1 MGAAAHF
8 LTTDGWQLETGRTMK
23 ADDVAAYLKEHT
35 EFFEHYAE
43 LLAEI
48 YIPHPHGGRAIPI
61 TERQILTLRDKN
73 KQLEAKLR
81 EVLQFGEENDAI
93 GEKVH
98 RLSIALL
105 VASDI
110 RAALNSVYLNLREDF
125 AVPHVALR
133 LWKRDAHADFPEFR
147 PLNEASREFAA
158 SLANPHC
165 GSHAWVDTAGL
176 FGEAA
181 THLRSFS
188 YIPLRQGETF
198 GLLALGSEDPQRF
211 YPEMGT
217 VYLKRLGELIAAA
230 MYRHLK

>member
-1 MGAAAHF
+1 MKPEEV
-8 LTTDGWQLETGRTMK
+8 LT
-23 ADDVAAYLKEHT
+23 YLKEHP

-61 TERQILTLRDKN
+61 TERQILTLRDRN
-73 KQLEAKLR
+73 KQIEGKLR

-98 RLSIALL
+98 RLSLALL
-105 VASDI
+105 AAPDI
-110 RAALNSVYLNLREDF
+110 RAVLNTVYLNLREDF
-125 AVPHVALR
+125 AVPHVVLR
-133 LWKRDAHADFPEFR
+133 VWNRDGHADLPEFK
-147 PLNEASREFAA
+147 PLNDASREFAA

-181 THLRSFS
+181 ARLRSFS
-188 YIPLRQGETF
+188 YIPLRDGKTF

-217 VYLKRLGELIAAA
+217 LYLKRLGELIGSALQ
-230 MYRHLK
+230 RQLT